1 MKNLKVTLLLALV
14 LIAFTASL
22 RAEFLYVSYG
32 KGLLSFSINRET
44 GALTKLPGTP
54 TLFPTGDGPLA
65 LARWGRLLYVSI
77 GGSVFKGLFINMS
90 SAITLRAMDNYNRC
104 PVPLIKSL
112 VDT

>member
-1 MKNLKVTLLLALV
+1 MKNLKFTLLSTLI
-14 LIAFTASL
+14 LIALTASL

-77 GGSVFKGLFINMS
+77 GGSLFQGTIYSHIVGYHIEGNGQ
-90 SAITLRAMDNYNRC
+90 LQ
-104 PVPLIKSL
+104 PLPGSPIKFL
-112 VDT
+112 ADT